1 MAAIPKPAGPDDH
14 LEPEPLAP
22 VPTAEGHYLHEP
34 DGFPHRTMAVLG
46 LLLFLIAGIALIA
59 TMYTAIVAAVL
70 AIFFVPW
77 LVWRLG
83 RTAHTTRRTELEIE
97 QPPVDASDP
106 KLVPEHRDHI
116 LATERPRSEAGS
128 PAR

>member
-1 MAAIPKPAGPDDH
+1 MSAAPRPDDH

-46 LLLFLIAGIALIA
+46 FMVFLIAGIALVV
-59 TMYTAIVAAVL
+59 TMRAALVAAVL
-70 AIFFVPW
+70 AILLVPW
-77 LVWRLG
+77 LVWRLS
-83 RTAHTTRRTELEIE
+83 RTAHTTRRTELDIE
-97 QPPVDASDP
+97 QPPVDPTDP

-116 LATERPRSEAGS
+116 VVTEPRRHPVVESRE
-128 PAR
+128 R